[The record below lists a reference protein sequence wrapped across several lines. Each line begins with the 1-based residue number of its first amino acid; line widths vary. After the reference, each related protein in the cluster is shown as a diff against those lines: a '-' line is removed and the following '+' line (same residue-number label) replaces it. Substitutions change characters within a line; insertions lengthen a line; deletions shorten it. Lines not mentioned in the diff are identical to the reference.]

1 MIILRQK
8 SYSSAFTKA
17 AARLLTPIHRGIAK
31 GEELGL
37 KANKHIRKVLTPGS
51 NVIMDLEHAPKSTT
65 IPSYQAKRQAVKLN
79 RTLNTPQGRLELGE
93 DIKAK
98 AIDAGV
104 KGARFIESA
113 AINPG
118 NAASAGV
125 RLLPTQPIAALG
137 QVGTGALNVA
147 YPVTT
152 AFPIG
157 TGMIVAE
164 QAVRSN
170 FPKYK
175 KATEVLGK
183 LYDRKLHPVV
193 SSGVNTLVNTAKVL

>member
-17 AARLLTPIHRGIAK
+17 AARLLVPIHRGIAK

-37 KANKHIRKVLTPGS
+37 RATKQIGKAINPGS
-51 NVIMDLEHAPKSTT
+51 KVVMDLEHAPKSTT

-79 RTLNTPQGRLELGE
+79 RTINTPQGRLELGE

>member
-8 SYSSAFTKA
+8 NHSAVFTKA

-37 KANKHIRKVLTPGS
+37 KVTKQIGKAINPRSKV
-51 NVIMDLEHAPKSTT
+51 VMDLEHAPKSTT

-79 RTLNTPQGRLELGE
+79 RTVNTPQGRAEIQE
-93 DIKAK
+93 NIKNK
-98 AIDAGV
+98 VIDTGV

-125 RLLPTQPIAALG
+125 RLIPTQPIASLG
-137 QVGTGALNVA
+137 QVGTGALNIA

-164 QAVRSN
+164 QAAKAN
-170 FPKYK
+170 LPKYR
-175 KATEVLGK
+175 KATEALGRI
-183 LYDRKLHPVV
+183 YDKRLHPVV
-193 SSGVNTLVNTAKVL
+193 SSGVNTIVNTAKML